1 MDQKLSNIKINKFDL
16 LVSLYIFFIIVS
28 ELMGIKTF
36 PLLHIGAIKLN
47 ASVAIFLFP
56 FIYTINDAIVEV
68 FGIERAKSVYRSGLI
83 VIVLLILFSFLA
95 VSLPPSIRFKKS
107 EEAYDIIFSQSIRIA
122 LASLTAFAL
131 SDLMDII
138 IFHRLRKKLGS
149 SALWFRNNLSNVI
162 SQLFDT
168 VIFMTLAFYAFNK
181 SFGDNV
187 SFLTSL
193 IIPYWLLKCFMSVI
207 ETPFVYIMVKWL
219 RKK

>member
-1 MDQKLSNIKINKFDL
+1 MDQKLSNIQINKFDL

>member
-1 MDQKLSNIKINKFDL
+1 MDQKLSNIQINKFDL

-95 VSLPPSIRFKKS
+95 VSIPPSIRFKKS